1 MSGII
6 DTEDN
11 KSYRKS
17 CLKDAIEKIYQIEIK
32 KKIESVQ
39 DFDEKNRIYNE
50 YVSNLG
56 VNELED
62 DVYND
67 FQDDDFMIK
76 RQSLGELKKEGLNF
90 ESLTEVP
97 TVIIGENEE
106 ELDKQNEDLAR
117 RKIVSDITYSDMAFV
132 RITENFPRFG
142 VVEVMDKYTGLE
154 AMPMYFFEEE
164 IKAINSKE
172 DLSKYE
178 LLDFRSRGTVHG
190 CINGLVSDVE
200 GSVFSDREIMIVELD
215 FENIIHNPG
224 LMNLFEADTYLG
236 NQEDDINKRFA
247 FKLSKKA
254 VILVSVE
261 KYKELIQN
269 PESKKMLKDLNICI
283 YKGDKKIALH
293 KLLVE
298 NGIVYGGISTQ
309 SYAMGNKDTMVKK
322 YLEKL
327 TEKLKIIVSDLNQK
341 GRNVT
346 YGTHWGSDSHTRDN
360 KLEYKLEQENIERF
374 IDFLVH
380 NLKKNEPC
388 IEASAEEILQIIK
401 QKNELELDIDDIGA
415 NKKLK
420 ELIQEI
426 GLDRLKQIVDE
437 YNMVMRNL
445 QQEYRKS
452 RDNALIKQ
460 RLISQEEYD
469 SIYNKNQDGQVL
481 A

>member
-1 MSGII
+1 MNGIK
-6 DTEDN
+6 DTEENIAD
-11 KSYRKS
+11 RKS
-17 CLKDAIEKIYQIEIK
+17 DLKNAIKIIYQREIK

-39 DFDEKNRIYNE
+39 DLDEQDRIYSE
-50 YVSNLG
+50 YVRNLIG
-56 VNELED
+56 TDELED
-62 DVYND
+62 EVHKC
-67 FQDDDFMIK
+67 FKDDEFMKK
-76 RQSLGELKKEGLNF
+76 RRSFKELEKEGFNL
-90 ESLTEVP
+90 ESLSEVP

-106 ELDKQNEDLAR
+106 EVDKQNEDLAG
-117 RKIVSDITYSDMAFV
+117 RKTGSDITYSDMAFV

-154 AMPMYFFEEE
+154 AMPMHFFEEE

-178 LLDFRSRGTVHG
+178 LLDFRARGTVHG
-190 CINGLVSDVE
+190 CVNGLVSDVE
-200 GSVFSDREIMIVELD
+200 GSVFSDREIIIVELD
-215 FENIIHNPG
+215 FENIINNPG

-236 NQEDDINKRFA
+236 NQEEDINKRFA

-269 PESKKMLKDLNICI
+269 PESKKMLKNLNICI

-293 KLLVE
+293 KLLNE

-309 SYAMGNKDTMVKK
+309 SYAMGTKDTMQRK

-327 TEKLKIIVSDLNQK
+327 TEKLKMIVSDLNQK

-346 YGTHWGSDSHTRDN
+346 YSTHWGSDSHTRDN
-360 KLEYKLEQENIERF
+360 KLEYKLEQAHIERF
-374 IDFLVH
+374 IDILVN
-380 NLKKNEPC
+380 NLKKNKPC
-388 IEASAEEILQIIK
+388 IEASTEEILQIIE
-401 QKNELELDIDDIGA
+401 QKNELKFDIDDMGA

-420 ELIQEI
+420 ELIQEM

-437 YNMVMRNL
+437 YNMVMRNS

-452 RDNALIKQ
+452 RDKVLIEQ
-460 RLISQEEYD
+460 GLISRRR
-469 SIYNKNQDGQVL
+469 I
-481 A
+481 

>member
-11 KSYRKS
+11 KSYRKR
-17 CLKDAIEKIYQIEIK
+17 CLKDAIKKIYQIEIK
-32 KKIESVQ
+32 KKIGSVQ
-39 DFDEKNRIYNE
+39 DFVEKNRIYSE
-50 YVSNLG
+50 YVGDLG
-56 VNELED
+56 TDELED
-62 DVYND
+62 EVHKH
-67 FQDDDFMIK
+67 FKDDEFMKK
-76 RQSLGELKKEGLNF
+76 RQSLKELEEEGLNF
-90 ESLTEVP
+90 KSLAEVP

-106 ELDKQNEDLAR
+106 EVDKQNEDLAG
-117 RKIVSDITYSDMAFV
+117 RKIVSDITNSDMAFV

-154 AMPMYFFEEE
+154 AMPMHFFEEE

-178 LLDFRSRGTVHG
+178 LLDFRARGTVHG
-190 CINGLVSDVE
+190 CVNGLVSDVE
-200 GSVFSDREIMIVELD
+200 GSVFSDREIIIVELD
-215 FENIIHNPG
+215 FENIINNPG

-236 NQEDDINKRFA
+236 NQEEDINKRFA

-269 PESKKMLKDLNICI
+269 PESKKMLKNLNICI

-293 KLLVE
+293 KLLNE

-309 SYAMGNKDTMVKK
+309 SYAMGTKDTMQRK

-327 TEKLKIIVSDLNQK
+327 TEKLKMIVSDLNQK

-346 YGTHWGSDSHTRDN
+346 YSTHWGSDSHTRDN
-360 KLEYKLEQENIERF
+360 KLEYKLEQAHIERF
-374 IDFLVH
+374 IDILVN

-388 IEASAEEILQIIK
+388 IEASAEEILRIIE
-401 QKNELELDIDDIGA
+401 QKNELKFDIDDMGA

-420 ELIQEI
+420 ELIQEM

-452 RDNALIKQ
+452 RDKALLEQ
-460 RLISQEEYD
+460 GLISRRR
-469 SIYNKNQDGQVL
+469 I
-481 A
+481 